1 MTVVAEFTIP
11 PESFPFGET
20 LVEMPDIEIEVDQI
34 VPSGES
40 ALPFFWVRGC
50 DPEAFME
57 CAEGEPRVAGNR
69 LLEKVGSTAL
79 FRAEWSL
86 DAGLITGLKELDVTI
101 VESVGTAD
109 HWRFE
114 VRTEDRDSFVEFQE
128 VFEEQGIPIDLT
140 RLYDLEEL
148 IEGTHR
154 DLTPDQRE
162 TLLTAYREGYFDRP
176 QGATQADL
184 AEKFGISRRAVSER
198 LRRGTRNL
206 VGATLL
212 PDGGNS

>member
-1 MTVVAEFTIP
+1 MSVVAEFTIP

-20 LVEMPDIEIEVDQI
+20 LVGMPDVEIEVDRI

-50 DPEAFME
+50 DPETFME
-57 CAEGEPRVAGNR
+57 HAENEPGVEDTR
-69 LLEKVGSTAL
+69 LLERVETTAL
-79 FRAEWSL
+79 FRAEWTL
-86 DAGLITGLKELDVTI
+86 DADLIEGLERLDATI
-101 VESVGTAD
+101 VETVGTAD

-114 VRTEDRDSFVEFQE
+114 VRTQDRDSFVAFQE
-128 VFEEQGIPIDLT
+128 VFEDRGIAIDLT

-154 DLTPDQRE
+154 GLTPDQRE
-162 TLLTAYREGYFDRP
+162 TLLTAHREGYFDRP

-184 AEKFGISRRAVSER
+184 ADEFDISRRAVAER

-212 PDGGNS
+212 PDAGNR